1 MAITQSVVAAVS
13 ERCEGRR
20 VVQVT
25 LVIGAL
31 SGVVPDS
38 VRFCFEL
45 ATAGTPLADA
55 TLEIVEVGGRARC
68 RDCAQ
73 TVVLNDFIALCP
85 CGSADLDILGG
96 EELAI
101 RSVEVGV

>member
-1 MAITQSVVAAVS
+1 MDAIGTHSQRRGAPVQRTMCTRWRSPRASWQAVS

-45 ATAGTPLADA
+45 ATAGTPLAGA
-55 TLEIVEVGGRARC
+55 TLEIVEVRRPGPLPGLRARPWC
-68 RDCAQ
+68 
-73 TVVLNDFIALCP
+73 
-85 CGSADLDILGG
+85 
-96 EELAI
+96 
-101 RSVEVGV
+101 